1 MFSDYQH
8 QYAAALIEIGAM
20 IKAGTLKSH
29 VSLFKGIEST
39 PQAFTDMMS
48 GKNLG
53 KCMVKL

>member
-8 QYAAALIEIGAM
+8 QYAAALTEMGAM
-20 IKAGTLKSH
+20 IKAGKLQSH
-29 VSLFKGIEST
+29 VSLYQGIAST

-53 KCMVKL
+53 KCMVEL